1 MRVYHTAL
9 RAGLGSTSPVL
20 YTATINACRARGGG
34 TAGAAAAAGGA
45 SSASSAATSSPISL
59 SSSGLPA
66 TASYPK
72 PVLQVSAT
80 VGGIAATVDYLG
92 AAPYFVAGVFQFNVK
107 IPAGVTPGNAVPV
120 VVKVGDAESPAVV
133 TIAVK

>member
-1 MRVYHTAL
+1 MV
-9 RAGLGSTSPVL
+9 
-20 YTATINACRARGGG
+20 ATRSIN
-34 TAGAAAAAGGA
+34 
-45 SSASSAATSSPISL
+45 SASNPAAVNSSVVFWGTGEGETTPAGVD
-59 SSSGLPA
+59 GLPA

-92 AAPYFVAGVFQFNVK
+92 AAPNFVAGVFQFNVK